1 MKCQYCKG
9 ACVKK
14 GRYKNRQL
22 YRCKLCFKYQRKLYV
37 KPKITAS
44 KIEQVKLFVCE
55 GLSISSISRLL
66 NISKSSVQ
74 RKIIYLA
81 SMVKKPHFTE
91 QNQAYEVDE
100 LHTYIGN
107 KKNTYWVIYA
117 MNKHTKQVIDV
128 VVGKRTKAN
137 IRQVIQTIYQL
148 NPVTIFTDKLNIYPA
163 LINPDIHVNITHKI
177 NYIERK
183 NLDLRKDIKCLN
195 RKTICYAKSATTLDA
210 IVKLYLWKHRLV
222 FAGFTNNTKALILK
236 RIIVSYSFKPND

>member
-1 MKCQYCKG
+1 MKCQYCQG
-9 ACVKK
+9 ACIKK
-14 GRYKNRQL
+14 GCYKNKQL

-37 KPKITAS
+37 KPKITAN
-44 KIEQVKLFVCE
+44 KIEQVKSFVRE

-81 SMVKKPHFTE
+81 SKVKKPHFTE

-117 MNKHTKQVIDV
+117 MNKHTKQVIDI

-137 IRQVIQTIYQL
+137 IRQVIQTINQL

-163 LINPDIHVNITHKI
+163 LFNPNIHVNTTHKI
-177 NYIERK
+177 NCIERK
-183 NLDLRKDIKCLN
+183 NLNLRKDIKCLN
-195 RKTICYAKSATTLDA
+195 RKTICYSKSTAMLAA
-210 IVKLYLWKHRLV
+210 IVRLYLW
-222 FAGFTNNTKALILK
+222 G
-236 RIIVSYSFKPND
+236 